1 MAPHTIP
8 FPVRNSGL
16 RNSGRTADRGAQH
29 PAELD
34 AQLVALNAQ
43 DGTLH
48 LLRSGFLISGIAVL
62 CLCLTLWTLG
72 GIGPDGPMNPSGWL
86 TLIVA
91 LMCMPFGLL
100 LLLLG
105 GAKWLRNHGLS
116 RGGAP
121 LHNAA
126 ARHIPANDS
135 R

>member
-8 FPVRNSGL
+8 FSARSATPNSEHSIGF
-16 RNSGRTADRGAQH
+16 SVEDEAQH
-29 PAELD
+29 
-34 AQLVALNAQ
+34 VALNAE

-48 LLRSGFLISGIAVL
+48 LLRSGFLISGVAAL

-72 GIGPDGPMNPSGWL
+72 GIGGDGPQTQAGWL
-86 TLIVA
+86 TLLIA

-105 GAKWLRNHGLS
+105 GAKWLRNHSLS
-116 RGGAP
+116 RTP
-121 LHNAA
+121 
-126 ARHIPANDS
+126 ARSRRADVRGIPTGHS

>member
-8 FPVRNSGL
+8 FLVRTSGSIAE
-16 RNSGRTADRGAQH
+16 RDSERSVEREAQH
-29 PAELD
+29 
-34 AQLVALNAQ
+34 VALNAE

-48 LLRSGFLISGIAVL
+48 LLRSGFLICGVAVL

-72 GIGPDGPMNPSGWL
+72 GIGADGPQTQSGWL
-86 TLIVA
+86 TLLIA

-116 RGGAP
+116 R
-121 LHNAA
+121 AA
-126 ARHIPANDS
+126 DAGIPKRHS
-135 R
+135 Q